1 MEWTV
6 NQSED
11 DQDSERGGR
20 VTRIEGIMKDAH
32 GPGGDFPMLLG
43 YLCSP
48 RVENVQTG
56 HSSNT
61 KLE

>member
-1 MEWTV
+1 MIRTA
-6 NQSED
+6 
-11 DQDSERGGR
+11 RGVISGR

-32 GPGGDFPMLLG
+32 GLGSGLPMFLG

-48 RVENVQTG
+48 GVEHAQTG